1 MHCIEYALQS
11 DASNVMHKGL
21 HLQSMTI
28 EGALMHTHRHGSPG
42 RHAVVRCLAAPVHR
56 TIPS

>member
-11 DASNVMHKGL
+11 DASYVMHKGM

-28 EGALMHTHRHGSPG
+28 EGALLYTHRHGSPD